1 MNSLKTRLQQVSDVK
16 GKHNN
21 MKQGQ
26 MEYCEMDIEKNEF
39 NFLMKKLRNLQA
51 DRVRTLL
58 SHFFQGT
65 TKVDLSSKEIFTLPN
80 CLNL

>member
-1 MNSLKTRLQQVSDVK
+1 ME
-16 GKHNN
+16 
-21 MKQGQ
+21 QGQ

-39 NFLMKKLRNLQA
+39 DFLMEKLRNLQA

-58 SHFFQGT
+58 TYFFPRT
-65 TKVDLSSKEIFTLPN
+65 TKVDLFSKDIFALPN

>member
-1 MNSLKTRLQQVSDVK
+1 ME
-16 GKHNN
+16 
-21 MKQGQ
+21 QGQ

-39 NFLMKKLRNLQA
+39 DFLMKKLRNLQA

-58 SHFFQGT
+58 TYFFPRT
-65 TKVDLSSKEIFTLPN
+65 TKVDLFSTDIFALPN

>member
-1 MNSLKTRLQQVSDVK
+1 MNSLKARLQQVSDVK

-21 MKQGQ
+21 MEQGQ
-26 MEYCEMDIEKNEF
+26 MEYCEMNIEKNEF

-58 SHFFQGT
+58 RHFCQ
-65 TKVDLSSKEIFTLPN
+65 IA
-80 CLNL
+80 